1 MRGIF
6 EDWRRWVKVGLIV
19 AACAGIYW
27 HTGPGGWLM
36 DDDTLIYQNP
46 DIHSPAGLQDLWFK
60 PRTPDYFPLTFS
72 LLWVQWRLF
81 LEVAD
86 GYRLVSLAMHA
97 AGALMLWWALGKMR
111 VPGGWV
117 AGLIFA
123 VHPVCVSSV
132 AWIAEQKNTLS
143 MPLFLAA
150 WGFFAMWV
158 EAGGEPERRRRE
170 LYLAA
175 LGFFVAAMLAK
186 SSVVMFPVAAMLYL
200 WWRGEGVG
208 RREWRGLVPFFVVAF
223 LLGLV
228 TLYFQ
233 SVRAIAGEEIPFGGA
248 LSRVAVAGQAL
259 LFYLG
264 NLVAPSSLMAIYP
277 RWELEAPG
285 LGDFL
290 PWAVMAAA
298 GAVFWVFRKS
308 WGRHALMAFGFYVVM
323 ILPVLGF
330 VDIAYMRLTWVSDHF
345 LYVPML
351 GPLALAA
358 AMVARGRESARGAAG
373 AAVALAVLGAAAA
386 LGWTARGYAAVWQSE
401 ESLWTHNLARN
412 PQAWQA
418 HSRLGVFYMDQKG
431 DREGLRKHA
440 GEALLLRPDLGELH
454 NNFGRTHI
462 NDENA
467 PLAIAAFRKGVDLSP
482 RAQPIRD
489 NLIRVL
495 LAEGCYEEALAQL
508 RIVFEASPDD
518 PVNLHNLATA
528 LRSAKMNEAAMR
540 TFRAALRVNPKF
552 AESLQA
558 MDLMNEEDKDGRLPE
573 DAGSVWEAP
582 PGRP

>member
-1 MRGIF
+1 MTGFF
-6 EDWRRWVKVGLIV
+6 EDWRCWVKVGVIV

-27 HTGPGGWLM
+27 HDGNGGWLM
-36 DDDTLIYQNP
+36 DDDTLLYQNP
-46 DIHSPAGLQDLWFK
+46 DIISPKGLANIWFK
-60 PRTPDYFPLTFS
+60 PSTPDYFPLTITA
-72 LLWVQWRLF
+72 LWVQWRLF
-81 LEVAD
+81 MGVAD
-86 GYRLVSLAMHA
+86 GYRLMSLAMHA

-123 VHPVCVSSV
+123 VHPVCVPSV

-158 EAGGEPERRRRE
+158 QAGGEPERRRRE

-175 LGFFVAAMLAK
+175 MGFFVAAMLAK
-186 SSVVMFPVAAMLYL
+186 SSVVMFPVAALLYL
-200 WWRGEGVG
+200 WWRGGGVG
-208 RREWRGLVPFFVVAF
+208 RREWRGMVPFFAVSF

-233 SVRAIAGEEIPFGGA
+233 KVKAMAGEEIPIGGA

-264 NLVAPSSLMAIYP
+264 NLVAPSNLMALYP

-285 LGDFL
+285 LWDFL
-290 PWAVMAAA
+290 PWAVIVAA
-298 GAVFWVFRKS
+298 GVVFWVFRKS

-330 VDIAYMRLTWVSDHF
+330 VKIAFMRLTWVSDHF

-351 GPLALAA
+351 GPLALAG
-358 AMVARGRESARGAAG
+358 AMVARWRESARGAAG
-373 AAVALAVLGAAAA
+373 AAVVLAVLGAAAA

-401 ESLWTHNLARN
+401 EPMWTHNLARN
-412 PQAWQA
+412 PDAWQA
-418 HSRLGVFYMDQKG
+418 HSRLGAFYMNQKG
-431 DREGLRKHA
+431 DRENFRKHA
-440 GEALLLRPDLGELH
+440 GEALRLRPDLGELH
-454 NNFGRTHI
+454 NNMGSAYV

-467 PLAIAAFRKGVDLSP
+467 PLASATFRQAADRSPLS
-482 RAQPIRD
+482 QPIRD

-495 LAEGCYEEALAQL
+495 LVEGRYDEAAAQA
-508 RIVFEASPDD
+508 RIVFEASPND

-528 LRSAKMNEAAMR
+528 MRSANMNEAAMR

-552 AESLQA
+552 AESLKA
-558 MDLMNEEDKDGRLPE
+558 MDLVNEEEKKGRLPK
-573 DAGSVWEAP
+573 DAGSVWESP
-582 PGRP
+582 MGGP

>member
-1 MRGIF
+1 VIGIF

-27 HTGPGGWLM
+27 HSGPGGWLM
-36 DDDTLIYQNP
+36 DDDTLLYQNP
-46 DIHSPAGLQDLWFK
+46 DIHSPKGLQNIWFN
-60 PRTPDYFPLTFS
+60 PSTPDYFPLTITA
-72 LLWVQWRLF
+72 LWVQWRLF
-81 LEVAD
+81 LGVAD
-86 GYRLVSLAMHA
+86 GYRLMSLAMHA

-123 VHPVCVSSV
+123 VHPVCVPSV

-158 EAGGEPERRRRE
+158 QAGGEAERRRRE

-175 LGFFVAAMLAK
+175 LGFFLAAMLAK
-186 SSVVMFPVAAMLYL
+186 SSVVMFPVAAVLYL
-200 WWRGEGVG
+200 WWRGGGAG
-208 RREWRGLVPFFVVAF
+208 RREWWGLVPFFAVSFV
-223 LLGLV
+223 LGLV

-233 SVRAIAGEEIPFGGA
+233 QVKAIAGEDVPIGGA
-248 LSRVAVAGQAL
+248 VSRVAVAGRAL

-264 NLVAPSSLMAIYP
+264 NLVAPSNLMAINP
-277 RWELEAPG
+277 RWELETPG
-285 LGDFL
+285 LWDFL
-290 PWAVMAAA
+290 PWVVIVAA

-330 VDIAYMRLTWVSDHF
+330 VKIAYMRLTWVSDHF

-351 GPLALAA
+351 GPVALAG
-358 AMVARGRESARGAAG
+358 AMVVRWRESARGAAG
-373 AAVALAVLGAAAA
+373 AAVALAVLGMAAGLA
-386 LGWTARGYAAVWQSE
+386 WTARGYAAVWQSE
-401 ESLWTHNLARN
+401 EPMWTHNLARN
-412 PQAWQA
+412 PEAWQA
-418 HSRLGVFYMDQKG
+418 HSRLGAFYLNQKG
-431 DREGLRKHA
+431 DREGFRKHA
-440 GEALLLRPDLGELH
+440 GEALRLRPDLGELH
-454 NNFGRTHI
+454 SNMGSARVNE
-462 NDENA
+462 ENA
-467 PLAIAAFRKGVDLSP
+467 PEASASFRRAADRSP
-482 RAQPIRD
+482 LAQPIRD

-495 LAEGCYEEALAQL
+495 LVEGRYDEAAAQA
-508 RIVFEASPDD
+508 RIIFEASPND

-528 LRSAKMNEAAMR
+528 LRMVNQNDAAMR

-552 AESLQA
+552 AESLKA
-558 MDLMNEEDKDGRLPE
+558 MDLVNEEEKNGRLPKDE
-573 DAGSVWEAP
+573 GSVWAP
-582 PGRP
+582 PASAP

>member
-1 MRGIF
+1 MSEIS

-19 AACAGIYW
+19 AACSGIYW
-27 HTGPGGWLM
+27 HTGNGGWLM
-36 DDDTLIYQNP
+36 DDDTLLYRNP
-46 DIHSPAGLQDLWFK
+46 DIHSPKGLQNIWFN
-60 PRTPDYFPLTFS
+60 PSTPDYFPLTIS
-72 LLWVQWRLF
+72 ALWVQWRLF

-97 AGALMLWWALGKMR
+97 AGALMLWWTLGKMR
-111 VPGGWV
+111 VQGGWV

-123 VHPVCVSSV
+123 VHPVCVPSV

-158 EAGGEPERRRRE
+158 QAGGEAERRRRE

-175 LGFFVAAMLAK
+175 LGFFLAAMLAK
-186 SSVVMFPVAAMLYL
+186 SSVVMFPVAAVLYL
-200 WWRGEGVG
+200 WWRGGGVG
-208 RREWRGLVPFFVVAF
+208 RREWWGLVPFFAMSF

-233 SVRAIAGEEIPFGGA
+233 QVKAIAGEAVPIGGVW
-248 LSRVAVAGQAL
+248 SRVAVAGQAL

-264 NLVAPSSLMAIYP
+264 NLVAPSKLMAIYP
-277 RWELEAPG
+277 RWELESPG
-285 LGDFL
+285 LWDFL

-330 VDIAYMRLTWVSDHF
+330 VNIAYMRLTWVSDHF

-351 GPLALAA
+351 GPLALAG
-358 AMVARGRESARGAAG
+358 AMVARGRESARGAVG
-373 AAVALAVLGAAAA
+373 AALALAVLVAAAA
-386 LGWTARGYAAVWQSE
+386 LGWTARGYAAVWQSD
-401 ESLWTHNLARN
+401 ESLWMHNLARN

-431 DREGLRKHA
+431 DREGFRKHA
-440 GEALLLRPDLGELH
+440 GEALLLRPDLAELH

-467 PLAIAAFRKGVDLSP
+467 PLAIASFRKGVDLSP
-482 RAQPIRD
+482 LAQPIRQ

-495 LAEGCYEEALAQL
+495 LAEGRYEEALAQL
-508 RIVFEASPDD
+508 RIVFEASPND

-528 LRSAKMNEAAMR
+528 LRSANMNEAAVR

-552 AESLQA
+552 VVSLQA
-558 MDLMNEEDKDGRLPE
+558 MDLMNEEDKNGLQPE

-582 PGRP
+582 AGRP